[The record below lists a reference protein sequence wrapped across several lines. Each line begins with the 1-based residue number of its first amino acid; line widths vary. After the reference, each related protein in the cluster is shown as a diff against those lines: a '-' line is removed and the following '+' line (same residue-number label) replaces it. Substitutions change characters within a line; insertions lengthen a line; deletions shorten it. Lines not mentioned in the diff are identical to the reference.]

1 MQASLQNELNDLSH
15 ISDPNVAHEK
25 IVEAYSTGI
34 DRYSFTYTPSWK
46 NTPIKPWITPAI
58 LASINRKNE
67 LFITK
72 SNRTSNASIADYRQY
87 RNILVGVI
95 RE

>member
-1 MQASLQNELNDLSH
+1 MHEFYQETDANEACD
-15 ISDPNVAHEK
+15 K
-25 IVEAYSTGI
+25 IIQTYSSGI
-34 DRYSFTYTPSWK
+34 DRYSYTYKPTRK
-46 NTPIKPWITPAI
+46 NTPIKPWITPGI

-67 LFITK
+67 LFILKNNSVFTA
-72 SNRTSNASIADYRQY
+72 NTIEYRRY